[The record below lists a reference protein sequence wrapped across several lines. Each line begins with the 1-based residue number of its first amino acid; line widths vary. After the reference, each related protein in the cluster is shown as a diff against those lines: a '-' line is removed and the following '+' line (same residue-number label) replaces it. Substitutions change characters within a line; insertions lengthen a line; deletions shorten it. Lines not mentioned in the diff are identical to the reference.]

1 MIQMKKYAVS
11 FVLLLLLIAF
21 SVEKP
26 WTELILIGNSGCSSE
41 LQPGDPFEGIQ
52 GPYGVHNLFDND
64 PATAW
69 VEGVKGYGEGEYF
82 IMDLGYALPEKLSIR
97 NGYQKSESVF
107 RKNSRVKSAKITLFV
122 GFHISGEV
130 TEIAEIYKVKQA
142 GNEIEVELK
151 DKMGI
156 QEIALPY
163 DIKTIFR
170 ERVDHTAEF
179 RNVYRDRLD
188 EVKKYEPENMTPF
201 YLHYFLKFEITEVY
215 PGSSWDDTCISDFI
229 PGAMVSDPVS
239 SDEIIRKIYQSKES
253 DYILFDTDIRTQMVL
268 VDMKNLIEYK
278 EITSGLKMA
287 VALMDTSPDMEW
299 AQVDFMFSA
308 PGARA
313 EEYPVLYH
321 TRSGSR
327 IGEDL
332 LGKTTGMY
340 GFSEKDGR
348 IWLETDQGLL
358 DLEKIKKNLTE
369 KK

>member
-11 FVLLLLLIAF
+11 FVLLFLLTGF

-41 LQPGDPFEGIQ
+41 LQPGDPFEGVQ

-69 VEGVKGYGEGEYF
+69 VEGVKGYGTGEYF

-107 RKNSRVKSAKITLFV
+107 RKNSRVKSAEITLFV

-142 GNEIEVELK
+142 GSGNVVELK

-163 DIKTIFR
+163 DIKAIFR
-170 ERVDHTAEF
+170 ERADHTEEF
-179 RNVYRDRLD
+179 RNVYRERMD
-188 EVKKYEPENMTPF
+188 EVKIYDPENMTPV
-201 YLHYFLKFEITEVY
+201 YLHYFLKFEIKAVY
-215 PGSSWDDTCISDFI
+215 PGSAWDDTCISDFM
-229 PGAMVSDPVS
+229 PGGMVTDPLS
-239 SDEIIRKIYQSKES
+239 SDEIIRKIYLSKEN
-253 DYILFDTDIRTQMVL
+253 DYILFDTDIRTKMVL
-268 VDMKNLIEYK
+268 VDMKDLIEYK
-278 EITSGLKMA
+278 EIASGVKMA
-287 VALMDTSPDMEW
+287 LALMDVSTDMEW

-308 PGARA
+308 PGTRV

-321 TRSGSR
+321 IRSGSR

-332 LGKTTGMY
+332 LGNTTGMY
-340 GFSEKDGR
+340 GFSENDGR
-348 IWLETDQGLL
+348 IWLETDQGQL
-358 DLEKIKKNLTE
+358 DLGKIKKSLTE